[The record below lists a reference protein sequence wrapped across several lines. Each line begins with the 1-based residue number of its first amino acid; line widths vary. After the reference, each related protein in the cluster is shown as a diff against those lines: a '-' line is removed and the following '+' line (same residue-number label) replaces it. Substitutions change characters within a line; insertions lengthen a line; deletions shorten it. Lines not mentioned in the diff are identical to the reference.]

1 MSLIF
6 TIATVFIFLTQFL
19 SCAASKVHGPKTPDD
34 ILSYLL
40 FNWKKKSLLQLSKI
54 FNIMLGNDFKQ
65 NIGNY
70 YTIFLKFEIRHF
82 FLLWILS
89 RETQIVTNVHNES
102 LNLLLNIFYLQ
113 LVVMTTGPHSNNSR
127 SPCVFAYQIL

>member
-1 MSLIF
+1 MYLFVPFKITSTYLNVPNF
-6 TIATVFIFLTQFL
+6 HYSDGFHFSYTISFMCGQK
-19 SCAASKVHGPKTPDD
+19 SGPKNPDD

-102 LNLLLNIFYLQ
+102 LNLLLNIFLSAACC
-113 LVVMTTGPHSNNSR
+113 HDNR
-127 SPCVFAYQIL
+127 AA

>member
-82 FLLWILS
+82 FYYEFYPGKPKLLPTSI
-89 RETQIVTNVHNES
+89 
-102 LNLLLNIFYLQ
+102 
-113 LVVMTTGPHSNNSR
+113 M
-127 SPCVFAYQIL
+127 SP

>member
-1 MSLIF
+1 MYLFVPFKITSTYLNVPNF
-6 TIATVFIFLTQFL
+6 HYSDGFIFLTQFL

-82 FLLWILS
+82 FYYEFYPGKPKLLPTSI
-89 RETQIVTNVHNES
+89 
-102 LNLLLNIFYLQ
+102 
-113 LVVMTTGPHSNNSR
+113 M
-127 SPCVFAYQIL
+127 SP

>member
-6 TIATVFIFLTQFL
+6 PISTVFIFLTQFL
-19 SCAASKVHGPKTPDD
+19 SCAASKVDQKNSDD

-82 FLLWILS
+82 LLS
-89 RETQIVTNVHNES
+89 
-102 LNLLLNIFYLQ
+102 
-113 LVVMTTGPHSNNSR
+113 
-127 SPCVFAYQIL
+127 